1 MRIGKALF
9 FFLILALLILS
20 YLVYTEVYKEER
32 SESISEN
39 INEMILNE
47 NTFSSNTIKDV
58 NYISRDTKGNEYIIY
73 ASTGEIDI
81 NNPDII
87 YLTDVKAFINLANS
101 NTVNISSDFG
111 KYNTKNFDTIFS
123 KNVIVK
129 YLENKITGEYLDFS
143 LESNLMVISRDIV
156 YTNLDNVLV
165 ADVLEMNIETKDTKI
180 YMYENKKKVNIKNKN

>member
-1 MRIGKALF
+1 MRIKKVLF
-9 FFLILALLILS
+9 FFLIFTLLILS
-20 YLVYTEVYKEER
+20 YFVYTEVYKKEK
-32 SESISEN
+32 SMNISEN
-39 INEMILNE
+39 INEMILDE

-143 LESNLMVISRDIV
+143 LESNIMVISRDIV

-180 YMYENKKKVNIKNKN
+180 YMYENKKKVNIKSKN